1 MGCRVVDGNCS
12 AVDLG
17 LCSVGTGELQME
29 LGRGVVWSFEFPV
42 DALRGGVEDECEE
55 GSKIRYK
62 NRVDT
67 NCCSFMITEV
77 GYEPGHYKSTKWEQM
92 REMFREYRI
101 QPLIYCKG

>member
-1 MGCRVVDGNCS
+1 MPPPPRKWKVVGCRVEDGNCS
-12 AVDLG
+12 AVDLE

-29 LGRGVVWSFEFPV
+29 LGRGVVCFEFPI

-55 GSKIRYK
+55 GSKIRHK

-67 NCCSFMITEV
+67 NCYSFMITEV

-92 REMFREYRI
+92 
-101 QPLIYCKG
+101 